1 MEGEAIAVWA
11 LQSVILGAKVGLA
24 IASCILTVR
33 LALRLVS
40 VVGAFDWVGKVVRAV
55 GGAAKAVL
63 GRSVTVTLVLGKF
76 CLSKTCGR
84 TWAKNAVRNLF
95 PSQ

>member
-1 MEGEAIAVWA
+1 MWA

-40 VVGAFDWVGKVVRAV
+40 VVGAFAITAFV
-55 GGAAKAVL
+55 
-63 GRSVTVTLVLGKF
+63 SVFSSLLINLPQQRKW
-76 CLSKTCGR
+76 LSSR
-84 TWAKNAVRNLF
+84 PELR
-95 PSQ
+95 